1 MFINSQIEKILL
13 KIYNI
18 FYKNFVFDRRRWYL
32 TQDKLSLL
40 PSVGLGA
47 KRRILFYSK
56 TLQKCGNNL
65 HVMPGFI
72 VKFPEKLFIGNN
84 VTINRNVF
92 ITARDRIYIG
102 NNVLIG
108 QNTIINSGNHKFSN
122 PNVPINAQGHSSDEI
137 IIGNDVWIG
146 ANCSI
151 LKGVKIGDGAVVGA
165 GSVVT
170 KDVEPYTVVGGVPAK
185 KIKDRG

>member
-1 MFINSQIEKILL
+1 MFISNLLEIILL
-13 KIYNI
+13 KIYGF
-18 FYKNFVFDRRRWYL
+18 FYKKCMLDGKKWCL
-32 TQDKLSLL
+32 LQDKLSIL
-40 PSVGLGA
+40 PSVGIGS
-47 KRRILFYSK
+47 KKRILFYSK

-65 HVMPGFI
+65 QVMPGFI
-72 VKFPEKLFIGNN
+72 VKFPEKLFIGDN

-92 ITARDRIYIG
+92 ITARDNIYIG
-102 NNVLIG
+102 NDVLIG
-108 QNTIINSGNHKFSN
+108 QNSIINSGSHEFSN
-122 PNVPINAQGHSSDEI
+122 LDISINAQGHSADKI

-146 ANCSI
+146 ANCSV

-170 KDVEPYTVVGGVPAK
+170 KDIEPYTIVGGIPAK